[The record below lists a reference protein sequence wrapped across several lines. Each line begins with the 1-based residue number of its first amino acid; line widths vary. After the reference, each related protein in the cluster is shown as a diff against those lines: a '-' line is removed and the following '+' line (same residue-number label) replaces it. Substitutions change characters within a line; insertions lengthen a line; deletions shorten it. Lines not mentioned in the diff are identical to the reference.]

1 MKTVDLRLFKKI
13 VRSIQVYFP
22 FLKGLI
28 YNTKFYYYKLFSVP
42 HEKEFKGVKIF
53 SNESDKVFLDI
64 GANKGQSI
72 DSILLFAPSDTK
84 IIAFEANPVLATR
97 LSRIF
102 SKSKNICIEHF
113 GLSDTES
120 TNVLFIPFYKK
131 WMFDG
136 LSSFNSIAH
145 VNYFKHHLFNFQEKN
160 VSVKRETCHCKR
172 LDDLSLDPYFIK
184 IDVENFES
192 NVLLGGLETIK
203 KSLPIILIES
213 LDEAC
218 VKIMQSLG
226 YRFYEYEDS
235 KEIFVECPPR
245 YNTFCLHPFEH
256 MHLIK

>member
-1 MKTVDLRLFKKI
+1 MHEIKSFFFLIFK
-13 VRSIQVYFP
+13 S
-22 FLKGLI
+22 LL
-28 YNTKFYYYKLFSVP
+28 
-42 HEKEFKGVKIF
+42 
-53 SNESDKVFLDI
+53 
-64 GANKGQSI
+64 
-72 DSILLFAPSDTK
+72 SILLVIYLRIDKIAIVKGFTKVLKYYLIASPFVVILGFFLFLSIERQPSDTK

-97 LSRIF
+97 LSLIF

-120 TNVLFIPFYKK
+120 SNVLFIPFYKK

-136 LSSFNSIAH
+136 LSSFNSDAH

-245 YNTFCLHPFEH
+245 YNTFCLHPF
-256 MHLIK
+256 